1 MRWILLLQLATTGQ
15 PLALLQPDEATCREK
30 LAKVEA
36 GTINIFTL
44 DNGLVLPLAKGLGC
58 VSEVEFM
65 ARRGGGV

>member
-1 MRWILLLQLATTGQ
+1 MRWILLLQLMTGQ

-36 GTINIFTL
+36 GTINVFTL

-58 VSEVEFM
+58 ISEVEFM
-65 ARRGGGV
+65 ARKGGGV